1 MPTTKAIIVSNH
13 KTISVE
19 DVKVPQLRD
28 EWVIVQVKAVALNPA
43 DFKKI
48 DWGDAD
54 AGSRLGYDYAGI
66 VSEVGSKVSKFQKGD
81 RIAGFVHGGDATNHD
96 NGAFGEFIIAKA
108 CIQIKIPNHLDFIE
122 ASTLGAGMITC
133 GLGLY
138 KHLQL
143 PLPPAKVQ
151 LPTSILIH
159 GGSTAT
165 ATIGIQLAKAS
176 GLYVIATAS
185 PYNFDNVK
193 ALGADAVFDYHSPEC
208 GEQIRALT
216 ENKLKLALDCAGEG
230 EVICGKALS
239 SVEPS
244 LFCTIF
250 YPINGQLLK
259 DTNPLAQGPLLTA
272 AYNSFGESWKLGGN
286 PMAANIE
293 EMEFSARFVD
303 IVYKLLEQGRLRPI
317 KPTVNKFGAGLQGV
331 IKGVDELRQGKVR
344 GTKLVYTI

>member
-1 MPTTKAIIVSNH
+1 MK
-13 KTISVE
+13 
-19 DVKVPQLRD
+19 Q
-28 EWVIVQVKAVALNPA
+28 
-43 DFKKI
+43 
-48 DWGDAD
+48 
-54 AGSRLGYDYAGI
+54 
-66 VSEVGSKVSKFQKGD
+66 
-81 RIAGFVHGGDATNHD
+81 
-96 NGAFGEFIIAKA
+96 
-108 CIQIKIPNHLDFIE
+108 
-122 ASTLGAGMITC
+122 

-151 LPTSILIH
+151 HATSILIH

-303 IVYKLLEQGRLRPI
+303 IVYKLLEQGRLHPI